1 MFNPVSPFYEINK
14 NTSYEE
20 TSDQGC
26 NDEDSIQHRFKIDIT
41 NFYDNIS
48 NDEENVNS
56 YDTIECENGWNVL
69 IDNYMGP
76 YSVVIEEANNN
87 NPTSSIDILQIL
99 KKDEVE
105 QYTFL
110 QRFEKEGHQP
120 QSIYYTGTKE
130 DLIDIFCC
138 KFKEKTGQVYSE
150 YRKKFGCQVF
160 NEIEKDNNILIS
172 QPNVTIREILK
183 MIFDIKNI
191 TQCLEEMSFNLE
203 MVPLSDLSKIPIKNA
218 SQCLDRIILAAREE
232 DVPVLM
238 DEIDKYYRYIPHTFD
253 KITYRF
259 LQTIEDLE
267 KESELLDKI
276 TQIQEIME
284 ITKKHEISRRNDNN
298 DIFDIFYKEMKWEL
312 NVVPSKSEIRNTIEY
327 LIQSTEGFENEMYK
341 CVIKNIFE
349 IRRKTEIDESVDDN
363 ISPNTQILWYGA
375 R

>member
-1 MFNPVSPFYEINK
+1 MITNNNTLTSTEVKTETRDLIMPTENDRLIKKGKRSFELDNDFDLHQKRTKTMDMNIVKGNEEMSFFSGHNPVSPFYEINK

-87 NPTSSIDILQIL
+87 NPTSRSDILQIL

-203 MVPLSDLSKIPIKNA
+203 MVPLCDLSKIPIKNA

-238 DEIDKYYRYIPHTFD
+238 EEIDKYYRYI
-253 KITYRF
+253 
-259 LQTIEDLE
+259 
-267 KESELLDKI
+267 
-276 TQIQEIME
+276 
-284 ITKKHEISRRNDNN
+284 
-298 DIFDIFYKEMKWEL
+298 
-312 NVVPSKSEIRNTIEY
+312 
-327 LIQSTEGFENEMYK
+327 
-341 CVIKNIFE
+341 
-349 IRRKTEIDESVDDN
+349 
-363 ISPNTQILWYGA
+363 
-375 R
+375 